1 MPDTAKQITRNAGIV
16 VMQNARK
23 TVGLGEIRLL
33 CKNVFSNALG
43 VEHGCRE
50 SLIHRVV
57 FHSGLFAENVSV
69 LNKSRQFLDSFCHK
83 IDLLSSTFSVG
94 KQRITNV
101 KGKVNVE
108 MCIFILFGT
117 NKWKDT

>member
-1 MPDTAKQITRNAGIV
+1 
-16 VMQNARK
+16 MQNARK
-23 TVGLGEIRLL
+23 TVGLGEIRFL
-33 CKNVFSNALG
+33 CKNIFGDALG

-50 SLIHRVV
+50 SKIHRIV
-57 FHSGLFAENVSV
+57 FCGGLFAENVGV
-69 LNKSRQFLDSFCHK
+69 LNKSCQLLDSFCHK